1 MEFAIKVENLTK
13 RFNGF
18 TAVDSISFSVEKGE
32 IFGFLGPNGAGKT
45 TTVRILTGMIAP
57 NSGSAEVDGLP
68 VDRNV
73 ENLHEVI
80 GLLTESTGFYENFS
94 AIRNLE
100 YFAGFYSEIDVSK
113 QVEKHLKSVG
123 LWGHKGNK
131 VRTFSKG
138 MKQRLAIARALLHEP
153 HVVFLDEPT
162 AGLDPESAQDV
173 RLMIKNLKKEG
184 RTVFLCTHNLSE
196 AESLC
201 DRIGVIKTQLITLDT
216 PEKLQEKVFK
226 REVIVKMDSIDPA
239 IIENLR
245 KLSFIKLISQDGN
258 KLIIQLEDTESNR
271 PLLVKSIVESGGMI
285 QNVFEEKHSLEE
297 VYLLL
302 MHEEDKSQEKNG
314 NQPKF

>member
-226 REVIVKMDSIDPA
+226 REVIVEMDSIDPA

>member
-123 LWGHKGNK
+123 LWEHKGNK

-162 AGLDPESAQDV
+162 TGLDPESAQDV
-173 RLMIKNLKKEG
+173 RLMIKNLKEEG

-201 DRIGVIKTQLITLDT
+201 DRIGVIKTQLIALDT

-226 REVIVKMDSIDPA
+226 REVIVEMDSIDPA

-245 KLSFIKLISQDGN
+245 KLSFIKLIRQDGN

-314 NQPKF
+314 NQPTF

>member
-1 MEFAIKVENLTK
+1 MELSIRVENLTK

-18 TAVDSISFSVEKGE
+18 TALDSISFSVDKGE
-32 IFGFLGPNGAGKT
+32 VFGFLGPNGAGKT

-173 RLMIKNLKKEG
+173 RLMIKNLKEEG

-245 KLSFIKLISQDGN
+245 KLSFIKLIRQDGN

>member
-173 RLMIKNLKKEG
+173 RLMIKNLKEEG

-245 KLSFIKLISQDGN
+245 KLSFIKLIRQDGN

>member
-13 RFNGF
+13 RFNDF

-80 GLLTESTGFYENFS
+80 GLLTESPGFYENFS

-123 LWGHKGNK
+123 LWEHKGDK

-173 RLMIKNLKKEG
+173 RLMIKNLKEEG

-201 DRIGVIKTQLITLDT
+201 DRIGVIKTQLLTLDT

-226 REVIVKMDSIDPA
+226 REVIVEMDSIDPA
-239 IIENLR
+239 ITENLR
-245 KLSFIKLISQDGN
+245 KLSFIKLIRQDGN
-258 KLIIQLEDTESNR
+258 KLIIQLEDIESNR
-271 PLLVKSIVESGGMI
+271 PLLVKNIVESGGMI
-285 QNVFEEKHSLEE
+285 QNVFEKKHSLEE

-302 MHEEDKSQEKNG
+302 MHEGDKSQEKNG
-314 NQPKF
+314 NQPTF

>member
-1 MEFAIKVENLTK
+1 MEFAIKVENLIK

-57 NSGSAEVDGLP
+57 DSGYAEVDGLP

-123 LWGHKGNK
+123 LWEHKGNK

-173 RLMIKNLKKEG
+173 RLMIKNLKKGG

-226 REVIVKMDSIDPA
+226 REVIVEMDSISSA

-245 KLSFIKLISQDGN
+245 KLSFIKLIRQDGN

-271 PLLVKSIVESGGMI
+271 PLMVKSIVESGGMI

-302 MHEEDKSQEKNG
+302 MHEGDKSQEKNE
-314 NQPKF
+314 NQPTF

>member
-100 YFAGFYSEIDVSK
+100 YFAGFYSEIEVSK

-173 RLMIKNLKKEG
+173 RLMIKNLKEEG

-245 KLSFIKLISQDGN
+245 KLSFIKLIRQDGN

>member
-123 LWGHKGNK
+123 LWEHKGNK

-173 RLMIKNLKKEG
+173 RLMIKNLKEEG

-226 REVIVKMDSIDPA
+226 REVIVEMDSIDPV

-245 KLSFIKLISQDGN
+245 KLSFIKLIRQDGN

-314 NQPKF
+314 NQPTF

>member
-173 RLMIKNLKKEG
+173 RLMIKNLKEEG

-226 REVIVKMDSIDPA
+226 REVIVEMDSIDPA

-245 KLSFIKLISQDGN
+245 KLSFIKLIRQDGN

>member
-245 KLSFIKLISQDGN
+245 KLSFIKLIRQDGN

>member
-162 AGLDPESAQDV
+162 TGLDPESAQDV
-173 RLMIKNLKKEG
+173 RLMIKNLKEEG

-201 DRIGVIKTQLITLDT
+201 DRIGVIKTQLIALDT

-226 REVIVKMDSIDPA
+226 REVIVEMDSIDPA

-245 KLSFIKLISQDGN
+245 KLSFIKLIRQDGN

>member
-123 LWGHKGNK
+123 LWEHKGNK

-173 RLMIKNLKKEG
+173 RLMIKNLKEEG

-201 DRIGVIKTQLITLDT
+201 DRIGVIKTQLIALDT

-226 REVIVKMDSIDPA
+226 REVIVEMDSIDPA

-245 KLSFIKLISQDGN
+245 KLSFIKLIRQDGN

-314 NQPKF
+314 NQPTF